1 MAPNA
6 VPLKLFGFSYSCSAR
21 RAVLVLNRPGS
32 FEGDRSLINVGNDEA
47 SGLGR
52 HGHSAFHPLFS
63 DLPALSSPLIE
74 RV

>member
-1 MAPNA
+1 MRLPSISSA
-6 VPLKLFGFSYSCSAR
+6 FRTRTSAR
-21 RAVLVLNRPGS
+21 RALLVLDRPGS
-32 FEGDRSLINVGNDEA
+32 FEYDRSRINVGHDKA

-52 HGHSAFHPLFS
+52 LGHSAFHPLFS